1 MLAVADG
8 AATELHRHTG
18 TFHDGYGGL
27 FMQAT
32 VSGASTASTASTA
45 SATSTDTSGSAHSAA
60 VLAPLMKPALRRGW
74 RDLNTVQFGMTP
86 AHAMTL
92 GPMDT
97 ATGSFL
103 DLLNG
108 TRGMELL
115 REESRRMD
123 LPDGHVDELVR
134 RLARAGL
141 LDDAKGGGPAADAL
155 RRKKDVLDRLRP
167 DLASLSLTTSE
178 PGEAMGRLAARRSLR
193 VQVRGAGRVGA
204 MVASL
209 LSGAGVGE
217 VDVRDVGRVEPWDV
231 APGGLPAEAVGDRR
245 DEAARRAARRSAPDR
260 PPRRGTQSPPGE
272 DCTGHSL
279 VILAPR
285 DDVAVHA
292 PSPSAAEPLIASGT
306 PHLYAGVVEGTGVV
320 GPLVLPGETGCAG
333 CLHEGR
339 ADRDPAWPRLAAQW
353 RSGSGRTRHVRPC
366 DLTLATT
373 VAGLAAVHA
382 LAFLDGHVPS
392 SAGARWEVSLPGLSW
407 HARPVWAHPACPCGA
422 ADKGEGEHPSGDV
435 ESHETMA
442 EQGPSTESRRK
453 ADAERPAGTWRAH
466 V

>member
-1 MLAVADG
+1 MHPMV
-8 AATELHRHTG
+8 
-18 TFHDGYGGL
+18 
-27 FMQAT
+27 
-32 VSGASTASTASTA
+32 
-45 SATSTDTSGSAHSAA
+45 
-60 VLAPLMKPALRRGW
+60 KPALRRGW

-92 GPMDT
+92 GPMDL

-108 TRGMELL
+108 TRGLELL
-115 REESRRMD
+115 REEGRRMN
-123 LPDGHVDELVR
+123 LPDGHVDGIVE

-141 LDDAKGGGPAADAL
+141 LDDARGGGPGADAL
-155 RRKKDVLDRLRP
+155 RQKKEVLDRLRP

-178 PGEAMGRLAARRSLR
+178 PGDAMRQLAVRRSQR

-204 MVASL
+204 VVASL

-217 VDVRDVGRVEPWDV
+217 VDVRDGGRVEPWDV

-245 DEAARRAARRSAPDR
+245 DESARRAVRRAAPDR
-260 PPRRGTQSPPGE
+260 PPRRAAAQASQASQEEGDPGFA
-272 DCTGHSL
+272 L
-279 VILAPR
+279 VIIAPR

-292 PSPSAAEPLIASGT
+292 PDPSAAEPLMSSGT

-320 GPLVLPGETGCAG
+320 GPLVLPGDTGCAG
-333 CLHEGR
+333 CLHESR
-339 ADRDPAWPRLAAQW
+339 TDRDPTWPRLVAQW
-353 RSGSGRTRHVRPC
+353 RSGRQRQVRPC
-366 DLTLATT
+366 DLTLSTT
-373 VAGLAAVHA
+373 VAGLAAAHA
-382 LAFLDGHVPS
+382 LAFLDGRVPT
-392 SAGARWEVSLPGLSW
+392 SAGARWEVSVPGLHW

-422 ADKGEGEHPSGDV
+422 AERGKGEHPSEDG

-442 EQGPSTESRRK
+442 VQRPSAQCRK
-453 ADAERPAGTWRAH
+453 ASAKRPAGTWRAH

>member
-1 MLAVADG
+1 MVSAGSASPAGSERSTYSAGKSDSS
-8 AATELHRHTG
+8 AC
-18 TFHDGYGGL
+18 GGH
-27 FMQAT
+27 
-32 VSGASTASTASTA
+32 
-45 SATSTDTSGSAHSAA
+45 STDSMAP
-60 VLAPLMKPALRRGW
+60 LAPLVKPALKRGW

-86 AHAMTL
+86 AHAMTV

-108 TRGMELL
+108 TRGLELL
-115 REESRRMD
+115 REEGRRMD
-123 LPDGHVDELVR
+123 LPDGHVDGLVR

-155 RRKKDVLDRLRP
+155 RSKEGVLDRLRP

-178 PGEAMGRLAARRSLR
+178 PGDAIGRLAARRSLR
-193 VQVRGAGRVGA
+193 VQIRGAGRVGA
-204 MVASL
+204 LVASL

-217 VDVRDVGRVEPWDV
+217 IDVRDVGRVEPWDV
-231 APGGLPAEAVGDRR
+231 GPGGLPAEAIGDRR

-260 PPRRGTQSPPGE
+260 PPRRGPRPSSGE
-272 DCTGHSL
+272 DSTGHSL
-279 VILAPR
+279 VIIAPR

-292 PSPSAAEPLIASGT
+292 PSPSAAEALITSGT
-306 PHLYAGVVEGTGVV
+306 PHLYAGVVEGTGIV

-333 CLHEGR
+333 CLDQGR
-339 ADRDPAWPRLAAQW
+339 ADRDPAWPRLIAQW
-353 RSGSGRTRHVRPC
+353 RSGSGRVRRVPPC
-366 DLTLATT
+366 DLALATT
-373 VAGLAAVHA
+373 VAGLTAAHA

-407 HARPVWAHPACPCGA
+407 HARPVWAHAACPCGA
-422 ADKGEGEHPSGDV
+422 AEKGEGEHPSEDE

-442 EQGPSTESRRK
+442 EQRPSDELSRK
-453 ADAERPAGTWRAH
+453 ADAKRPAGTWRAH